1 MNKESDFQYMAILML
16 WPFSIYFFILNSV
29 ESSFSEKTADFQLRE
44 VCQYRDKIFIFISL
58 FLVL

>member
-29 ESSFSEKTADFQLRE
+29 ESSFSEKTTDFQLRE
-44 VCQYRDKIFIFISL
+44 VRQYRDKIFIFISL

>member
-29 ESSFSEKTADFQLRE
+29 ESSFSEKTTDFQLSE
-44 VCQYRDKIFIFISL
+44 VRQYRDKIFIFISL